1 MLSPQR
7 LPASTAGPSWPA
19 STVHLTTEWHMP
31 TSKTHP
37 CPAAAITITTTT
49 TTPQV
54 HDEVMLEGPEGSA
67 EAALARV
74 VACMEN
80 PWNNLMG
87 LDNPPLRVQL
97 AVDANI
103 AGNWYEAK

>member
-1 MLSPQR
+1 MAHANKQ
-7 LPASTAGPSWPA
+7 AN
-19 STVHLTTEWHMP
+19 
-31 TSKTHP
+31 P
-37 CPAAAITITTTT
+37 CPAAVITTATT
-49 TTPQV
+49 APQV
-54 HDEVMLEGPEGSA
+54 HDEVMLEGPQDSA

-87 LDNPPLRVQL
+87 LDSPPLRVQL